1 MKLYPKIDL
10 HVDGF
15 YWTTTQR
22 YPTLSKALQALKSQ
36 APAYIQ
42 SGQPSR
48 FLVASFQDSAGSR
61 RIKIYENRKKKTR
74 KKVIRR
80 KRRSMREKRV
90 MRIKRG
96 LMKRARKLRLGA
108 KRTGAYVY
116 GTLRRIVGNPGDRG
130 LSPGLRR
137 LEDTFEEYGITNP
150 YLQRKMISRLVMKMP
165 KKKRNKILNSPY
177 GIDTLEKALEGYLK
191 GLKIRAY
198 DETMKSMGYKRV
210 RRNPA
215 YTDRPHYG
223 FAKMDIKLLGTGLK
237 IDKGE
242 EVYMTPA
249 TNIPGGGFFARPAI
263 LKGIW
268 KQVSEDDSIL
278 IRPGEF
284 DDYITYVKPRG
295 EYKPTPQVKPDWKY
309 GIYTGRGIARNP
321 ISYHVGGLS
330 SLGAMGEQRRKL
342 KIGKQE
348 QALLNFAKKYPGWHG
363 FNPRKHTAD
372 VVRRLAKKGLIELSN
387 ISNQFR
393 ELKGNPPMYAH
404 RMMSHRTHGLSLK
417 QMMKLYR
424 LVSSGNPK
432 AVMFARRTLGIPMSE
447 SLSQVKAVV
456 YHHVLDLKGKI

>member
-1 MKLYPKIDL
+1 M
-10 HVDGF
+10 
-15 YWTTTQR
+15 
-22 YPTLSKALQALKSQ
+22 A
-36 APAYIQ
+36 
-42 SGQPSR
+42 
-48 FLVASFQDSAGSR
+48 
-61 RIKIYENRKKKTR
+61 
-74 KKVIRR
+74 
-80 KRRSMREKRV
+80 EKRV

-96 LMKRARKLRLGA
+96 LMKRAKKLRLGA
-108 KRTGAYVY
+108 ERTGAYVY

-198 DETMKSMGYKRV
+198 DETMKSMGYTRV

-242 EVYMTPA
+242 EVYMSPA

-284 DDYITYVKPRG
+284 DDYITYIKPRG

-321 ISYHVGGLS
+321 
-330 SLGAMGEQRRKL
+330 
-342 KIGKQE
+342 
-348 QALLNFAKKYPGWHG
+348 
-363 FNPRKHTAD
+363 
-372 VVRRLAKKGLIELSN
+372 
-387 ISNQFR
+387 
-393 ELKGNPPMYAH
+393 PMYAH
-404 RMMSHRTHGLSLK
+404 RMNSHRTHGLSLK

-432 AVMFARRTLGIPMSE
+432 AVMYARRTLGIPMSE
-447 SLSQVKAVV
+447 SLQQVKAVV

>member
-1 MKLYPKIDL
+1 M
-10 HVDGF
+10 
-15 YWTTTQR
+15 
-22 YPTLSKALQALKSQ
+22 
-36 APAYIQ
+36 
-42 SGQPSR
+42 
-48 FLVASFQDSAGSR
+48 
-61 RIKIYENRKKKTR
+61 KKKTR
-74 KKVIRR
+74 KKVVRR

-90 MRIKRG
+90 MQIKRG
-96 LMKRARKLRLGA
+96 LMKRAKKLRLGA

-116 GTLRRIVGNPGDRG
+116 GTLRRIVGNPDHRTRIALQTVRRPMEGYFLGGPDLEESVRFLLRKGYTMAQLKKINPDVEDELSGKKSILPNSRRG
-130 LSPGLRR
+130 LRGNRS
-137 LEDTFEEYGITNP
+137 
-150 YLQRKMISRLVMKMP
+150 
-165 KKKRNKILNSPY
+165 KIHPR
-177 GIDTLEKALEGYLK
+177 IRETLEMYGFFDDDMGRKVTDRDALQFLK
-191 GLKIRAY
+191 RLLKKVPKDRRNLDGVDSAITRYFEAKQKEFLRTHRQSAR
-198 DETMKSMGYKRV
+198 DGSWVRV
-210 RRNPA
+210 RNNPA

-268 KQVSEDDSIL
+268 KQVSENDSIL

-321 ISYHVGGLS
+321 MSRTRYMLIERSTGKPVSDVRTWGREIPRDR
-330 SLGAMGEQRRKL
+330 LGYSIRDIL
-342 KIGKQE
+342 T
-348 QALLNFAKKYPGWHG
+348 L
-363 FNPRKHTAD
+363 RKHGIDTGRFKT
-372 VVRRLAKKGLIELSN
+372 VRMDEIRK
-387 ISNQFR
+387 
-393 ELKGNPPMYAH
+393 NPPMYAH

-424 LVSSGNPK
+424 MVSSGNPK

-447 SLSQVKAVV
+447 SLQQVKAVV